1 MGSGRERDELELPL
15 EVHPLSNGEYAPL
28 ARSELVTEAVRR
40 TLAVADDNAR
50 RLGVSRR
57 TFLRSAAGMAT
68 TLTALAACSDEQRAA
83 RPTSG
88 PGTSAR
94 PPSSASTTTTPRATT
109 TSSTALPST
118 GAATTSTTAL
128 GPGGTFT
135 VPPESTIDSTVAAT
149 VLEGDEFVMDV
160 QTHLLD
166 VAPGGSLPFGLG
178 FPQASCGPDPVECL
192 GMNSW
197 LDLVLGGSDT
207 AVAVLSAIPVVADPD
222 PLSLAVMQRAT
233 RAAEQLGCIDRVL
246 IHGHATPT
254 IGSLPAALDA
264 MSAAAAEHPIAAWK
278 VYTHEG
284 PPWRLD
290 DPVGTAFCD
299 QVRTL
304 GQRIVCVHKGFGP
317 PAASPADIGPAAA
330 RHPDLAFCVYHSGF
344 EADVAEGPYPGD
356 AAGANAGGVDR
367 LVASVHAAGIAP
379 GSNVYAELGSTWWN
393 LIQRPDEAAHVLGK
407 LLVTFGPTN
416 ILWGTDSL
424 WYGSPQAQ
432 IEAFRAFEITPEYQE
447 RFGYP
452 ALTAHVKA
460 QILGLN
466 AARLYGVDSSLRA
479 CAASTAERA
488 GIRAELAGHRVR
500 GPRTASAARAVFA
513 ADHPWFR
520 RRR

>member
-1 MGSGRERDELELPL
+1 MGSGRDHDGGELPL

-28 ARSELVTEAVRR
+28 ARSELVTEALRR
-40 TLAVADDNAR
+40 TLAAADDSAR

-68 TLTALAACSDEQRAA
+68 MLGALAACSDEQRAA
-83 RPTSG
+83 RPTAAPGPSG
-88 PGTSAR
+88 GSSSTAPGSSSSSS
-94 PPSSASTTTTPRATT
+94 SSAAPTTTTA
-109 TSSTALPST
+109 S
-118 GAATTSTTAL
+118 TSTTAL

-135 VPPESTIDSTVAAT
+135 VPPESTVDSTVAST
-149 VLEGDEFVMDV
+149 VLDGDEFVMDV

-166 VAPGGSLPFGLG
+166 VAPRGSLPFGLG
-178 FPQASCGPDPVECL
+178 FPQASCGPDPAECL
-192 GMNSW
+192 GMNAW
-197 LDLVLGGSDT
+197 LDLVLAGSDT

-222 PLSLAVMQRAT
+222 PLSLEVMERAT
-233 RAAEQLGCIDRVL
+233 RAAEQLGCNDRVL

-254 IGSLPAALDA
+254 MGPLPAALDA
-264 MSAAAAEHPIAAWK
+264 MAAAAASHPISAWK

-290 DPVGTAFCD
+290 DAVGTAFCD
-299 QVRTL
+299 HVRTL

-317 PAASPADIGPAAA
+317 AAASPADIGPAAA

-344 EADVAEGPYPGD
+344 EADVAEGEYPGD
-356 AAGANAGGVDR
+356 EAGADAGGVDR
-367 LVASVHAAGIAP
+367 LVASVRGAGIAP
-379 GSNVYAELGSTWWN
+379 GANVYAELGSTWWN

-407 LLVTFGPTN
+407 LLATFGPGN

-452 ALTAHVKA
+452 ALTAEVKA

-466 AARLYGVDSSLRA
+466 AARLYGVDPSLRP
-479 CAASTAERA
+479 CAARA
-488 GIRAELAGHRVR
+488 DRAALRAELAGHRVR
-500 GPRTASAARAVFA
+500 GPRTERDARGVFA